1 MSKEADRRYREANRE
16 LIRERQREFKRR
28 RRAEDPEYFQRY
40 YQEYHLERRKDPR
53 AIALMFI
60 GKAQKRANE
69 KGWDFDLFDHFDEI
83 VARIGRWKCEM
94 TGIQLV
100 SNPGK
105 KKANSISIDR
115 IDASEGYVYSNIRII
130 AWGLNA
136 AFSDWGEVATLKLM
150 KRLIDRME
158 LI

>member
-28 RRAEDPEYFQRY
+28 RRAEDPDYFQNY
-40 YQEYHLERRKDPR
+40 YREYHLARRKDPR

-60 GKAQKRANE
+60 GKAQKRALE
-69 KGWDFDLFDHFDEI
+69 KGWDFDLFDHFEDLVERI
-83 VARIGRWKCEM
+83 ARWRCELSGVA
-94 TGIQLV
+94 LV

-105 KKANSISIDR
+105 KAINSVSIDR
-115 IDASEGYVYSNIRII
+115 IDASGGYTIGNIRII

-136 AFSDWGEVATLKLM
+136 AFSDWGEVDTL
-150 KRLIDRME
+150 RLIRRWLDRIE